1 MLLLEEILVGIVALL
16 HLGFLLLEMVFWNKP
31 LGRTIFG
38 LNKEFAQQ
46 SAALAANQGLYNGFL
61 AAGLIWSYF
70 TNVFS
75 FEIRVFF
82 LSCVIIAGLFGAVS
96 VNRKILIIQSA
107 PGAIALM
114 TVLLN

>member
-1 MLLLEEILVGIVALL
+1 MLLLEELLVGFVALL
-16 HLGFLLLEMVFWNKP
+16 HFGFLLLEMVFWNKP
-31 LGRTIFG
+31 LGRSIFG

-70 TNVFS
+70 TDVFT

-82 LSCVIIAGLFGAVS
+82 LSCMIIAGLFGTLT
-96 VNRKILIIQSA
+96 VNRKILMIQ
-107 PGAIALM
+107 AIPAAFALM
-114 TVLLN
+114 TVLFN